1 MRSNQGTLGEAENTI
16 KLRFSGVPMH
26 VDCSECGFYV
36 VAIIPRS
43 QIATVFR
50 LKRQLHWAIYEHRI
64 GQLERT

>member
-1 MRSNQGTLGEAENTI
+1 
-16 KLRFSGVPMH
+16 MH

-43 QIATVFR
+43 QVATVFR